1 MDRLIYREKNG
12 SLIKG
17 TIINL
22 LVNDDG
28 YHLVDLKVY
37 ADGHLDCL
45 GEIDLPTI
53 KRLFQSGKLCWK
65 MPPNE
70 KLFIPYISYIWTSD
84 YHNRK
89 ESEEFIFD
97 LIESKIEELKNEESC
112 QLKCIEAFKQYL
124 INPIEPNLKKLK
136 SLYDLFPADKKG
148 LFEHPPKDPLIKLM
162 ETQEHISREDREY
175 YLKDYFQGEWL
186 EIK

>member
-1 MDRLIYREKNG
+1 MDRVIHREENG

-37 ADGHLDCL
+37 ADGYMDCL

-53 KRLFQSGKLCWK
+53 KKLFESGKLCWK

-84 YHNRK
+84 YENRK
-89 ESEEFIFD
+89 ESDEFILN
-97 LIESKIEELKNEESC
+97 LIESKIEELKNEENHQS
-112 QLKCIEAFKQYL
+112 KCIEAFRHYL
-124 INPIEPNLKKLK
+124 INPIDPNLKKLK
-136 SLYDLFPADKKG
+136 NIYDLLPVEKRA
-148 LFEHPPKDPLIKLM
+148 LFEHTPKDPLIKLM
-162 ETQEHISREDREY
+162 ETQEHISRKDREY
-175 YLKDYFQGEWL
+175 YLKDYFEGEWL